1 MASSRAAPWALAVL
15 LVAALC
21 YSHGVEAVSPPTYPP
36 TAPPTAPVQQQEA
49 STRLSFEAAGLDPTT
64 AEACANLTVLTLDTL
79 GASLLPALARSLS
92 IAVDGLPRSERLL
105 ELMPAA
111 VAPCRTLQG
120 VFDRLW
126 DTVEDASI
134 LGCFGFEYLDA
145 SGQLVLQPTANV
157 GLVEGLRDIARALI
171 DLSITYCNGDIPGDW
186 GRPNGDES
194 LLVEKVASADVLR
207 QPPNPSALPP
217 PPPEVDFD
225 FPVPEV
231 PGGPPPPFNPNED
244 SDARSNADAKNKRG
258 FAPPPA
264 GPAEPTARPPPPP
277 FNPNEDSVAIDNF
290 NAKNVR
296 GFAPPPAGPSV
307 PTASPPPPP
316 FNPNEDSVAID
327 NFNAKNVRGFAPPPE
342 GPAED
347 QSHLRRA
354 ILATRSSSPAPAA
367 GAVTGA
373 AGSGRLRGAGGAAS
387 AHPLRGDVSRAR
399 SVRGLGRR
407 ALLQSTP
414 DVHVIMWNSSH
425 DSSGRLMKGRPEV
438 QAGGQTYSLCERS
451 VSPASA
457 HVICRAF
464 RYAGGILHRGGT
476 FGEATS
482 PFLSTGLN
490 CAGSETN
497 IADCPPSAPT
507 SPECTPEEAVGVVC
521 YPAFSEKDYC
531 SDAAVA
537 IARLHPAAPSRTVPT
552 ASRCGQ
558 LLASAAEVS
567 TVLANAFPGMPL
579 AVEESRQLPCFKD
592 FVAPL
597 LEQWISMWSE
607 EAAAAGCWTLPFSTK
622 RVPASA

>member
-1 MASSRAAPWALAVL
+1 MASARAAPWALAVL

-126 DTVEDASI
+126 DTVEDAST
-134 LGCFGFEYLDA
+134 LGCFGYDDDA

-186 GRPNGDES
+186 GWPSGYES
-194 LLVEKVASADVLR
+194 LVVAAIASADVPR
-207 QPPNPSALPP
+207 QPLSPSTPAVPKNSPSDTAPP

-225 FPVPEV
+225 FSDLDFPES
-231 PGGPPPPFNPNED
+231 PNQPRSSPPPPLFVFKIDP
-244 SDARSNADAKNKRG
+244 DALSN
-258 FAPPPA
+258 FL
-264 GPAEPTARPPPPP
+264 
-277 FNPNEDSVAIDNF
+277 
-290 NAKNVR
+290 AKNVR
-296 GFAPPPAGPSV
+296 PP
-307 PTASPPPPP
+307 
-316 FNPNEDSVAID
+316 D
-327 NFNAKNVRGFAPPPE
+327 
-342 GPAED
+342 
-347 QSHLRRA
+347 L
-354 ILATRSSSPAPAA
+354 
-367 GAVTGA
+367 
-373 AGSGRLRGAGGAAS
+373 
-387 AHPLRGDVSRAR
+387 
-399 SVRGLGRR
+399 
-407 ALLQSTP
+407 
-414 DVHVIMWNSSH
+414 HVIMWNSSH
-425 DSSGRLMKGRPEV
+425 DSSGRLMRGRPGV
-438 QAGGQTYSLCERS
+438 QAGGQMYSLCERS
-451 VSPASA
+451 VSTASA
-457 HVICRAF
+457 HVLCRQLG
-464 RYAGGILHRGGT
+464 YAGGILHRGGT

-490 CAGSETN
+490 CAGPETN
-497 IADCPPSAPT
+497 IADCPASATT

-521 YPAFSEKDYC
+521 YPAFSENDYC

-537 IARLHPAAPSRTVPT
+537 IARLHPAAPSHTAPT

-579 AVEESRQLPCFKD
+579 AVEESQQLPGFKD

-597 LEQWISMWSE
+597 LEQWITTWSE
-607 EAAAAGCWTLPFSTK
+607 EAAAAGC
-622 RVPASA
+622 RASLFPTARAPSSP